1 MKKTGIIIAII
12 VGVIL
17 IWGIGTYNG
26 FVKKQEAMTTAWGQV
41 ENVYQRRA
49 DLVPNLVALVK
60 NYTEYEQGTLIA
72 VTEARA
78 KAAKATINT
87 ENFDENEFANFETAQ
102 NELGNSLNRLIVSVE
117 NYPDLKANEE
127 YLTLQAQLAG
137 CENRIQTERE
147 RFNETAKVYNQSVRC
162 TVGKFNTC
170 EVNTFIAVIVTD
182 IRLEFLERRIVLGGI
197 DLGLRLVKKRVMPTS
212 GKCHDTHY
220 HSK

>member
-1 MKKTGIIIAII
+1 MKKTGIVIAILFGI
-12 VGVIL
+12 IL

-78 KAAKATINT
+78 KAANANVNT
-87 ENFDENEFANFETAQ
+87 ENFDENEFADFESAQ
-102 NELGNSLNRLIVSVE
+102 NELDNSLNRLIVSVE

-137 CENRIQTERE
+137 CENRILTERE
-147 RFNETAKVYNQSVRC
+147 RFNETAKVYNQSVR
-162 TVGKFNTC
+162 KFPSNLIAKMFGF
-170 EVNTFIAVIVTD
+170 EKRPYFEADNGSEKAPETF
-182 IRLEFLERRIVLGGI
+182 
-197 DLGLRLVKKRVMPTS
+197 
-212 GKCHDTHY
+212 
-220 HSK
+220 

>member
-1 MKKTGIIIAII
+1 MKKTGIIIAIV

-26 FVKKQEAMTTAWGQV
+26 FVNKQEAMTKAWGQV

-78 KAAKATINT
+78 KAAAATVNT
-87 ENFDENEFANFETAQ
+87 ENFDETEFANFEAAQ
-102 NELGNSLNRLIVSVE
+102 DELSQSLNRLIVSVE
-117 NYPDLKANEE
+117 NYPDLKASEN

-137 CENRIQTERE
+137 CENRILTERQ
-147 RFNETAKVYNQSVRC
+147 RFNETAKAYNASIR
-162 TVGKFNTC
+162 KFPGNVIANMFGF
-170 EVNTFIAVIVTD
+170 EKRPYFEADEGADIVPETF
-182 IRLEFLERRIVLGGI
+182 
-197 DLGLRLVKKRVMPTS
+197 
-212 GKCHDTHY
+212 
-220 HSK
+220 

>member
-1 MKKTGIIIAII
+1 MKKIGIIIVVI
-12 VGVIL
+12 VAVIL
-17 IWGIGTYNG
+17 IWGVGTYNG

-60 NYTEYEQGTLIA
+60 NYAEYEQGTLIA

-78 KAAKATINT
+78 KATATTVNT
-87 ENFDENEFANFETAQ
+87 ENFDENEFASFESAQ
-102 NELGNSLNRLIVSVE
+102 DELGNSLNRLIVEVE

-147 RFNETAKVYNQSVRC
+147 RFNEAAKAYNQSVR
-162 TVGKFNTC
+162 KFPSNIIAKMFGF
-170 EVNTFIAVIVTD
+170 EKRPYFEADAGADQAPKTF
-182 IRLEFLERRIVLGGI
+182 
-197 DLGLRLVKKRVMPTS
+197 
-212 GKCHDTHY
+212 
-220 HSK
+220 

>member
-1 MKKTGIIIAII
+1 MKKKGIIIAII
-12 VGVIL
+12 VGVVL

-49 DLVPNLVALVK
+49 DLVPNLVAVVK
-60 NYTEYEQGTLIA
+60 NYAEYEQGTILA

-78 KAAKATINT
+78 KAAATTVNT
-87 ENFDENEFANFETAQ
+87 ENFDENEFTNFESAQ
-102 NELGNSLNRLIVSVE
+102 NELGNSLNRLIVTVE

-147 RFNETAKVYNQSVRC
+147 RFNETAKTYNQSIRRFPSNLIAKMFGFEKRPYFEAEAGAEKVP
-162 TVGKFNTC
+162 
-170 EVNTFIAVIVTD
+170 ETF
-182 IRLEFLERRIVLGGI
+182 
-197 DLGLRLVKKRVMPTS
+197 
-212 GKCHDTHY
+212 
-220 HSK
+220 

>member
-12 VGVIL
+12 VGLIL
-17 IWGIGTYNG
+17 IWGIGAYNG

-60 NYTEYEQGTLIA
+60 NYAEYEQGTLIA

-78 KAAKATINT
+78 KKAAATTVNIENYT
-87 ENFDENEFANFETAQ
+87 ENDLKDFQAAQ
-102 NELGNSLNRLIVSVE
+102 DELGSSLNRLIVSVE

-137 CENRIQTERE
+137 CENRILTERQ
-147 RFNETAKVYNQSVRC
+147 RFNEAAKAYNQSIR
-162 TVGKFNTC
+162 KFPRNLIANLFGFEKRPYFEADEGA
-170 EVNTFIAVIVTD
+170 EVVPETF
-182 IRLEFLERRIVLGGI
+182 
-197 DLGLRLVKKRVMPTS
+197 
-212 GKCHDTHY
+212 
-220 HSK
+220 